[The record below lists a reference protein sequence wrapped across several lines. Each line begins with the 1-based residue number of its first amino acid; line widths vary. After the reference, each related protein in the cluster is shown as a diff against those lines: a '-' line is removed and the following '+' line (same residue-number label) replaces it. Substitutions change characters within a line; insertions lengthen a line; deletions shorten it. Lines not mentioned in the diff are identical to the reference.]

1 MSSKIFKIGLNL
13 NLLSLQ
19 YLYTEI
25 ESCEESDEV
34 LPLSLAQTKLDLL
47 LEPSNLELLPNNLL
61 AVDVENKTEFKE
73 TVPEIDTLEAHSEL
87 IKMREKLRVE
97 KETEKD
103 QVFFNSTDFVIFFF
117 CLKLKYKIFF
127 FFTAQS
133 ISS

>member
-1 MSSKIFKIGLNL
+1 M
-13 NLLSLQ
+13 LSLQ

-47 LEPSNLELLPNNLL
+47 LEPSNLELL
-61 AVDVENKTEFKE
+61 ADVENKTEFKE

-103 QVFFNSTDFVIFFF
+103 QVF
-117 CLKLKYKIFF
+117 
-127 FFTAQS
+127 
-133 ISS
+133 

>member
-1 MSSKIFKIGLNL
+1 MEFKLEHKPFILEVWYI
-13 NLLSLQ
+13 
-19 YLYTEI
+19 YLIHYTEI

-47 LEPSNLELLPNNLL
+47 LEPSNP
-61 AVDVENKTEFKE
+61 AADVESEEFQE

-103 QVFFNSTDFVIFFF
+103 QVCI
-117 CLKLKYKIFF
+117 
-127 FFTAQS
+127 
-133 ISS
+133 

>member
-1 MSSKIFKIGLNL
+1 M
-13 NLLSLQ
+13 LSLQ

-47 LEPSNLELLPNNLL
+47 LEPSNLELLPNLL
-61 AVDVENKTEFKE
+61 AADVENKTEFKK

-103 QVFFNSTDFVIFFF
+103 QVF
-117 CLKLKYKIFF
+117 
-127 FFTAQS
+127 
-133 ISS
+133 

>member
-1 MSSKIFKIGLNL
+1 MGFCIPKVWQILKHFSGTFCQAQTQKLRGVSI
-13 NLLSLQ
+13 
-19 YLYTEI
+19 YLIHTEI

-47 LEPSNLELLPNNLL
+47 LEPSNLELPNL
-61 AVDVENKTEFKE
+61 ADVENEEFQE

-103 QVFFNSTDFVIFFF
+103 QVCIHIRIRV
-117 CLKLKYKIFF
+117 
-127 FFTAQS
+127 S
-133 ISS
+133 I

>member
-1 MSSKIFKIGLNL
+1 MKNEKNYMGFLIHKIEQILKRFLEFKPEHKPFILEVWYI
-13 NLLSLQ
+13 
-19 YLYTEI
+19 YLIHYTEI

-47 LEPSNLELLPNNLL
+47 LEPSNP
-61 AVDVENKTEFKE
+61 AADVESEEFQE

-103 QVFFNSTDFVIFFF
+103 QVCI
-117 CLKLKYKIFF
+117 
-127 FFTAQS
+127 
-133 ISS
+133 

>member
-1 MSSKIFKIGLNL
+1 MSLKIFKIGLNL

-103 QVFFNSTDFVIFFF
+103 QVF
-117 CLKLKYKIFF
+117 
-127 FFTAQS
+127 
-133 ISS
+133 

>member
-1 MSSKIFKIGLNL
+1 M
-13 NLLSLQ
+13 LSLH

-47 LEPSNLELLPNNLL
+47 LEPSNLELLPNLL
-61 AVDVENKTEFKE
+61 AADVENKTEFKE

-103 QVFFNSTDFVIFFF
+103 QVF
-117 CLKLKYKIFF
+117 
-127 FFTAQS
+127 
-133 ISS
+133 